1 MNRISRRNFAK
12 HAVVIAGAAAVLPE
26 MLAQNP
32 PAVDAAPDAAST
44 LASAS
49 RAEVDARVSWIVNKH
64 GVRLSAEQRNDIRR
78 LITGAQPGLE
88 AMRAWDLG
96 NAIEPATPF
105 RIWRADR
112 DGTTAARRLEPV
124 PTHELRTKE

>member
-12 HAVVIAGAAAVLPE
+12 HVVVIAGAAAVLPE

-32 PAVDAAPDAAST
+32 PATDPAADTASP

-78 LITGAQPGLE
+78 LIAGAQPGLE
-88 AMRAWDLG
+88 AMRAYDLG

-105 RIWRADR
+105 SVWRADR
-112 DGTTAARRLEPV
+112 DGTTAGRRLQPEP
-124 PTHELRTKE
+124 HDRRTKE